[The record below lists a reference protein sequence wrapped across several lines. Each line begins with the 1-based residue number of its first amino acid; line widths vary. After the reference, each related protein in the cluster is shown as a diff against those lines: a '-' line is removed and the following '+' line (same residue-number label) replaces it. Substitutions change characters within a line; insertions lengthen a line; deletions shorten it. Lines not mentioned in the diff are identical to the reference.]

1 MKLNWMFA
9 IKYMLAIILAW
20 YVSSYFGFDKPYWS
34 MMTVAIIGYPDL
46 SLSLAKMGARLAGS
60 LIGVIAV
67 TLIANVSINDQWL
80 FTSLIITWLS
90 TCLFLTLVSRY
101 MMQYMFSLSGYTSA
115 IIAFGTS
122 VYPLPMTIF
131 KLSEERLMEVTI
143 GIVAY
148 TFVMYVLPSKR
159 NPFQSKLLKNKIK
172 MDKKLALSELFK
184 GHKDNTVKYI
194 KDIITTSVAYDELS
208 QYESNFISFK
218 KTSSQVLKLP
228 MFITFIMLGL
238 SDKGMLKYKGYNQFI
253 SIKNKLD
260 RGNDSNCYYFFDW
273 RDACL
278 NTMRLVLSLIIS
290 VVFWFNT
297 GWDYGYILAVLV
309 SISFTFGI
317 TIPKANKLAFIIFI
331 VALFVIAVSYLL
343 KFYFLIQVSSF
354 SQALLIMIPV
364 FLLLGVLKTIGKLSF
379 LISHVICIS
388 IIFLINFTNPMV
400 FDFVSFSNT
409 AIALL
414 FSIIIVIL
422 MLYIIPLSSAEQIEK
437 RRVNFIF
444 VKVKVFLDKGN
455 EISKLKNTIIM
466 NLNSFS
472 KTKNLNILYVLLSLL
487 NIYELSKD
495 KEVKEI
501 LIGIITQ
508 VLEGHDRVKILSSLE
523 SKNSKIQDVNISYTK
538 SILSFLPWF

>member
-538 SILSFLPWF
+538 SILSFLP